1 MPGGY
6 FLERETNNAWVRTV
20 VRTANYMSSLEET
33 VRDINRELLR
43 KQQEFGFVDEQG
55 KQLKKL
61 DIPIVDQPWEGIDR
75 YVE

>member
-1 MPGGY
+1 VPGGY
-6 FLERETNNAWVRTV
+6 FLEREIHNAWNRSV
-20 VRTANYMSSLEET
+20 VGTANYMSSLEQA

-43 KQQEFGFVDEQG
+43 KQQEFGYINEQG
-55 KQLKKL
+55 EQVNKL

>member
-55 KQLKKL
+55 NQLKKL
-61 DIPIVDQPWEGIDR
+61 DIPIVDQPWEGIEHD
-75 YVE
+75 VE